1 MGDYRAWRGP
11 RTGATLWRLR
21 TGPDD
26 VRVLPDAVMDLMWF
40 NGRFRFAGADT
51 TAMLSPGEDGAV
63 TWGLRLAPGVAY
75 SLLGIPAWEMTD
87 RRLELEELTTI
98 PPRIR
103 ESAYLNPAAA
113 LENLYVELWRRA
125 EPDPAVLGL
134 AASLD
139 RFARAGL
146 GVPDLAYR
154 HEMSERTLRRLGDR
168 VFGYGPKTLTTIHRF
183 QHALHLARSGTSLVQ
198 ASTAAGYADQSHL
211 NRDVRR
217 LAGTTPGDLLG
228 RGRPIPSRRS
238 APRMTPSTA

>member
-1 MGDYRAWRGP
+1 MGDHRAWRGP
-11 RTGATLWRLR
+11 RTGATLWRVR

-26 VRVLPDAVMDLMWF
+26 VRVLPDAVMDLMWS

-51 TAMLSPGEDGAV
+51 TALVSPGEDGAV

-75 SLLGIPAWEMTD
+75 SLLGVPALELTD
-87 RRLELEELTTI
+87 RRLESDELTTI

-103 ESAYLNPAAA
+103 ESAYSDPARA
-113 LENLYVELWRRA
+113 LEGLYGALWRRA
-125 EPDPAVLGL
+125 EPDPTLLNL
-134 AASLD
+134 AESLD
-139 RFARAGL
+139 RFARTGL
-146 GVPDLAYR
+146 DVPDLAYR
-154 HEMSERTLRRLGDR
+154 HEVSERTLRRLGDR

-183 QHALHLARSGTSLVQ
+183 QHALHLARSGTTLAQ

-228 RGRPIPSRRS
+228 RGRPIPPRRT
-238 APRMTPSTA
+238 APRVTPSKT

>member
-11 RTGATLWRLR
+11 RTGATLWRVR
-21 TGPDD
+21 TGPGD
-26 VRVLPDAVMDLMWF
+26 VRILPDAVMDLMWS

-51 TAMLSPGEDGAV
+51 TAMVSPGEDGAL
-63 TWGLRLAPGVAY
+63 TLGLRLAPGVAY
-75 SLLGIPAWEMTD
+75 SLLGIPAHELTD
-87 RRLELEELTTI
+87 RRLDLDELTTI
-98 PPRIR
+98 PPRIM
-103 ESAYLNPAAA
+103 ESAYRNPAAA
-113 LENLYVELWRRA
+113 LEDFYVQLWRRA
-125 EPDPAVLGL
+125 EPDPTVLGL

-154 HEMSERTLRRLGDR
+154 HALSERTLRRLGDR

-183 QHALHLARSGTSLVQ
+183 QHALHLARSGTTLAR

-228 RGRPIPSRRS
+228 
-238 APRMTPSTA
+238 